1 MQGKVVAGP
10 KPGLVDQRRYEDEQ
24 LVRYQDIWLD
34 EAGQG
39 ALLTAVD
46 RVEPED
52 IARARISR
60 IQILAVAILLNAKI
74 TDIQE
79 DICGRVQSGVCDV
92 TVVRVD
98 EW

>member
-10 KPGLVDQRRYEDEQ
+10 EAGLVDQRRHGDEQ

-46 RVEPED
+46 RVEPKD
-52 IARARISR
+52 IARARLSR
-60 IQILAVAILLNAKI
+60 IQILAVAILLSPKI

-79 DICGRVQSGVCDV
+79 DICGRVQSGMCDV

-98 EW
+98 VW